1 MTEPLSAPHYRF
13 GAFEVDAATG
23 ELRRK
28 GMLIRLNGQP
38 FQLLLLL
45 LERQGQLLTREE
57 IARELWPDGTVVD
70 FDHGVN
76 SAVNRIREALGD
88 SAADSRFVQ
97 TMARRGYRFVAP
109 VERIDRVE
117 EPVLQRESSRGGE
130 LGRITRALDSL
141 DERTGVFARML
152 ATPEDLPKTP
162 HRIVR
167 TLFVLLQLMYVSF
180 YIGALGNLR
189 EIEQLLAP
197 LERAA
202 QVYVLL
208 IVTAAIMIPVRT
220 FAILAVLFR
229 APGVKQKFLKLWPFL
244 LVLDIVWSLSP
255 FLLLNH
261 INFGLAL
268 AGTTLLVYSPFAQ
281 RSLMLMGADGDDIR
295 RPGTTG

>member
-1 MTEPLSAPHYRF
+1 MTESLPASRYRF
-13 GAFEVDAATG
+13 GIFEVDAATG

-28 GMLIRLNGQP
+28 GVLIRLNGQP
-38 FQLLLLL
+38 FQLLLLF

-76 SAVNRIREALGD
+76 SAINRIREALGD

-97 TMARRGYRFVAP
+97 TMARRGYRFVSP
-109 VERIDRVE
+109 VERIGRAANAPPQTESVGEAEADRIE
-117 EPVLQRESSRGGE
+117 H
-130 LGRITRALDSL
+130 AMDSV
-141 DERTGVFARML
+141 DTAAGVFARVL
-152 ATPEDLPKTP
+152 ATPADLPKTP

-167 TLFVLLQLMYVSF
+167 TLFVLMQVMYLAF
-180 YIGALGNLR
+180 YVGALGNLR
-189 EIEQLLAP
+189 EIEQLIAP
-197 LERAA
+197 LDHAV

-220 FAILAVLFR
+220 FVILAVLFK
-229 APGVKQKFLKLWPFL
+229 APGVKRKFLKLWPFL

-268 AGTTLLVYSPFAQ
+268 ACTTLLVYSPFAQ
-281 RSLMLMGADGDDIR
+281 RSLMLMGAGGDNSRIPEIAR
-295 RPGTTG
+295 